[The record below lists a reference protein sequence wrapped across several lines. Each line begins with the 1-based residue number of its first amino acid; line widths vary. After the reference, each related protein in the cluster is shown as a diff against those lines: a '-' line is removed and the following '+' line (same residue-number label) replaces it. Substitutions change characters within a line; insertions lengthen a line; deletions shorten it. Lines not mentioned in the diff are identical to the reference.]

1 MTKFVSTGALMGVVL
16 GFGLL
21 VATDASAATL
31 GVYTHDYGNG
41 AGQVDPGGD
50 DVLGDGFVVVGDQGG
65 NSAANNDPGEFTDTF
80 DLTELSD
87 DTIES
92 YELTLTFSLA
102 GPSARPKEAWLVQF
116 QGSDGLGIMD
126 DDFAVLRSSDS
137 PQAITFNLTSDPF
150 TNGDAFENSLATGLF
165 TFGFAELTTGFDS
178 FLLNSATLTVYGTA
192 APVPLPAGGL
202 LLLGGLGGLA
212 ALRRRKSV

>member
-1 MTKFVSTGALMGVVL
+1 MTKFNSTAVL
-16 GFGLL
+16 TGFFVGFGLL

-50 DVLGDGFVVVGDQGG
+50 DVLGDGYVVVGDHGG

-92 YELTLTFSLA
+92 YELTLSFSLA
-102 GPSARPKEAWLVQF
+102 GPSIRPNEAWLVQF
-116 QGSDGLGIMD
+116 QGSDGLDTMD
-126 DDFAVLRSSDS
+126 DDFALLRSGAS
-137 PQAITFNLTSDPF
+137 PQTITFNVTSDPV
-150 TNGDAFENSLATGLF
+150 TNGDAFENSLVTGLF
-165 TFGFAELTTGFDS
+165 TFGFGEMTSGFDS
-178 FLLNSATLTVYGTA
+178 FVLNSATLTVNGTP

-202 LLLGGLGGLA
+202 LLLGGLSGLA
-212 ALRRRKSV
+212 AFRRRKSV

>member
-1 MTKFVSTGALMGVVL
+1 MKKFVSTGVLTGFAL

-21 VATDASAATL
+21 VATDASASTL
-31 GVYTHDYGNG
+31 GVYTHDYGDG

-50 DVLGDGFVVVGDQGG
+50 DILGDGFVVVGDHGG
-65 NSAANNDPGEFTDTF
+65 TNTSSNDPGEFTDTF
-80 DLTELSD
+80 DLTGLSG

-102 GPSARPKEAWLVQF
+102 GPSVRPTEAWLAQF
-116 QGSDGLGIMD
+116 QGSDGTGTQD
-126 DDFAVLRSSDS
+126 DDYALLLSGDS
-137 PQAITFNLTSDPF
+137 PQTITFNLTSDPR
-150 TNGDAFENSLATGLF
+150 TTGDAFENSLATGLF
-165 TFGFAELTTGFDS
+165 TFGFAETTTGFDS
-178 FLLNSATLTVYGTA
+178 FLLNSATLTVYGTP

-212 ALRRRKSV
+212 AMRRRKSV